1 TIMFSL
7 SFKFT
12 AAIALVA
19 ASSVTATPARRQTCS
34 PQFTPGTGYDIQSS
48 INDTFIWLFN
58 GASAGSPSA
67 VHLEPIPLG
76 IQPWF
81 FTETS
86 TGGWTISID
95 SPAVTCVL
103 APSNALLTTG
113 SCTSSS
119 ADLTISCA
127 SCGDDAAPATDC
139 TLSIPAANECINVP
153 GDSHGDPSIR
163 SAECTGSPQQLWNV
177 VTP

>member
-1 TIMFSL
+1 MFSL
-7 SFKFT
+7 SFKLT
-12 AAIALVA
+12 AAIALVV
-19 ASSVTATPARRQTCS
+19 ASSVTATPTRRQMCS

-48 INDTFIWLFN
+48 INDTFVWLFN

-67 VHLEPIPLG
+67 VHLEVIPLG

-86 TGGWTISID
+86 NGGWTISID

-127 SCGDDAAPATDC
+127 S
-139 TLSIPAANECINVP
+139 
-153 GDSHGDPSIR
+153 HGDPSIR